1 MGGVPATQRKDFCR
15 NKYVKR
21 GAEEGNK
28 KADKAANDARDISMS
43 NKRSTRKKKEN
54 LEVGSGIEKNDKNNI
69 C

>member
-28 KADKAANDARDISMS
+28 KADKVANDALDISMS

-54 LEVGSGIEKNDKNNI
+54 LEVENGNKKKENS
-69 C
+69 